1 MDIREAQDLAMSSF
15 LLVVMTSAG
24 LQTSP
29 GVFSSMEEC
38 NKVSQSLLVR
48 EVVSYCIPQQTINIE
63 KELTK
68 MIHLMKKFQNEIQ

>member
-1 MDIREAQDLAMSSF
+1 MSNF

-38 NKVSQSLLVR
+38 HKVSSSLSVR
-48 EVVSYCIPQQTINIE
+48 NVVSYCISQSTINIE
-63 KELTK
+63 KEMTK
-68 MIHLMKKFQNEIQ
+68 MIQLMKKFQNEIQ